1 MLFII
6 AMLVPQTALPSPTS
20 MRLQFTAI
28 ANQGKDAFMTAPPLS
43 AAKMAFFVAKA
54 KLGLVEGEPLV
65 TAIGMTL

>member
-6 AMLVPQTALPSPTS
+6 AMLVPQTALPHK
-20 MRLQFTAI
+20 RLQFTAI
-28 ANQGKDAFMTAPPLS
+28 ANQGKVAFMTAPPLS

>member
-6 AMLVPQTALPSPTS
+6 AMLVPQTALPHK
-20 MRLQFTAI
+20 RLHTAI
-28 ANQGKDAFMTAPPLS
+28 ANQGKVAFMTAPPLS

>member
-6 AMLVPQTALPSPTS
+6 AMLVPQTALPPHK
-20 MRLQFTAI
+20 RLQFTAI